1 MTTDQTASQAYA
13 ERREDIDR
21 LLAILRSELDAHA
34 GRAALADRH
43 WGYPGDLGHIR
54 DGLLELAAFVTG
66 EARDT
71 LEAGLATRPVPDPA
85 PEPAPE
91 LPRQITCPACGRDI
105 DIRPLPTP

>member
-1 MTTDQTASQAYA
+1 MTTERTASEAYA

-34 GRAALADRH
+34 GRAALADSH

-54 DGLLELAAFVTG
+54 DGLLELATFMTG
-66 EARDT
+66 EARDA

-85 PEPAPE
+85 SRP
-91 LPRQITCPACGRDI
+91 PRQITCPACGRDI
-105 DIRPLPTP
+105 DILPLSTP